1 MQVRRYLEYQG
12 QKFLTRFDALTYVRL
27 TEKMDTHDVGRGR
40 GGVEAALRSV
50 AQPVM
55 VMGIDSDILYPL
67 SEQQELVRHLPNSEL
82 VVVRSN
88 DGHDGFLLEQEQV
101 GSAIRSFL
109 ERVEGAREQGVEGS
123 RL

>member
-1 MQVRRYLEYQG
+1 M
-12 QKFLTRFDALTYVRL
+12 
-27 TEKMDTHDVGRGR
+27 MDTHDVGRGR
-40 GGVEAALRSV
+40 GGMEAALRSV
-50 AQPVM
+50 KQPVM

-67 SEQQELVRHLPNSEL
+67 TEQQELVKYMPDSEL

-101 GSAIRSFL
+101 GSAIRRFL
-109 ERVEGAREQGVEGS
+109 DKVEARQQREDVAVASS